1 MYALLFSTTS
11 AKANKPVAYTLT
23 SSWIYAETDQ
33 EMVTKQSEKAN
44 PEKQCNKAKCQGFR
58 LKSV

>member
-11 AKANKPVAYTLT
+11 AKANKPAAY
-23 SSWIYAETDQ
+23 TDQ
-33 EMVTKQSEKAN
+33 EMVTKQSEKAI